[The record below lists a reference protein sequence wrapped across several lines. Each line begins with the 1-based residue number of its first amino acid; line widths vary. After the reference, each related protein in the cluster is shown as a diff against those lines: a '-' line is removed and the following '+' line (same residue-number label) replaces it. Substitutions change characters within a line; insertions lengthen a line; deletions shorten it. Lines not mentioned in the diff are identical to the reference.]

1 MFHYIFWFALA
12 FPQKH
17 HNARGEYTAPKNNL
31 KKEVCNSV
39 GYNYRNDLSIG
50 YGIVLWGNY
59 NYFHFEIHP
68 FLMNVISNYS
78 LAVG

>member
-39 GYNYRNDLSIG
+39 GYIEMTCQLVMELCYEETI
-50 YGIVLWGNY
+50 
-59 NYFHFEIHP
+59 
-68 FLMNVISNYS
+68 
-78 LAVG
+78 